1 VTELVEIR
9 KAAEGSTRKSAA
21 DVRRSGR
28 VRFFGMLRETFA
40 DWRED
45 RATRL
50 SAALAY
56 YSVFSLA
63 PLLIIAIS
71 IAGAVFGQ
79 EAARGAIEGQIAGA
93 IGTEAASGLE
103 EMIEGAR
110 QSDAAGVMAV
120 VGVVLLLVAASGV
133 FGQLQDA
140 LNTIWEIDSQAAGG
154 IWGFVKGRF
163 LSMTMVLGTGFLLL
177 VSLLLSAALTAATDA
192 LERIVPVP
200 GFVWQI
206 AAVLLSL
213 GVITL
218 LFAMIFKILPDAK
231 VQWNHVWVGALMT
244 AVLFTAGK
252 FLLALYLGRR
262 EAASTYGAAGALV
275 LVLTWVYYSSLILL
289 FGAEFTQVYARSKG
303 DRIEAA
309 NADATAGPRRGRSGG
324 SDPDA

>member
-1 VTELVEIR
+1 M
-9 KAAEGSTRKSAA
+9 
-21 DVRRSGR
+21 
-28 VRFFGMLRETFA
+28 RFFTMLKETFA

-93 IGTEAASGLE
+93 IGGEAASGLE

-110 QSDAAGVMAV
+110 QSDAAGFMAI

-140 LNTIWEIDSQAAGG
+140 LNTIWEIESPAAGG
-154 IWGFVKGRF
+154 VWGFVKARF

-177 VSLLLSAALTAATDA
+177 VSLLLSAALTATTDV
-192 LERIVPVP
+192 LERMLPVP
-200 GFVWQI
+200 GFVWQ
-206 AAVLLSL
+206 AASFILSL
-213 GVITL
+213 GVITV
-218 LFAMIFKILPDAK
+218 LFAMIFKVLPDAE
-231 VQWNHVWVGALMT
+231 VRWSHVWVGALMT
-244 AVLFTAGK
+244 AALFTVGK

-262 EAASTYGAAGALV
+262 DAASTYGAAGALV
-275 LVLTWVYYSSLILL
+275 LVLMWVYYSSLILL
-289 FGAEFTQVYARSKG
+289 FGAEFTQVYARAKG
-303 DRIEAA
+303 HRIEGAQKA
-309 NADATAGPRRGRSGG
+309 READPRRAAHAAPAPS
-324 SDPDA
+324 A

>member
-1 VTELVEIR
+1 M
-9 KAAEGSTRKSAA
+9 
-21 DVRRSGR
+21 
-28 VRFFGMLRETFA
+28 RFFTMLKETFA

-45 RATRL
+45 RAMRL

-71 IAGAVFGQ
+71 IAGAVFGE
-79 EAARGAIEGQIAGA
+79 EAARGAIEGQISGA
-93 IGTEAASGLE
+93 IGKDAASGLE

-140 LNTIWEIDSQAAGG
+140 LNTIWEIESEATGG
-154 IWGFVKGRF
+154 VWGFVKARF

-177 VSLLLSAALTAATDA
+177 VSLLLSAALTATTDG
-192 LERIVPVP
+192 LERILPVP
-200 GFVWQI
+200 GFVWQ
-206 AAVLLSL
+206 AASFLLSL
-213 GVITL
+213 GVVTV
-218 LFAMIFKILPDAK
+218 LFAMIFKILPDAE
-231 VQWNHVWVGALMT
+231 VRWSYVWVGALMT
-244 AVLFTAGK
+244 AVLFTVGK

-262 EAASTYGAAGALV
+262 DAASTYGAAGALV

-303 DRIEAA
+303 HRIEGAA
-309 NADATAGPRRGRSGG
+309 KERAGRHRAVHAAAST
-324 SDPDA
+324 

>member
-1 VTELVEIR
+1 M
-9 KAAEGSTRKSAA
+9 GY
-21 DVRRSGR
+21 
-28 VRFFGMLRETFA
+28 FGMLKAAVA
-40 DWRED
+40 DWQED

-71 IAGAVFGQ
+71 IAGAFFGE
-79 EAARGAIEGQIAGA
+79 EAARGAIQGQIAGA
-93 IGTEAASGLE
+93 IGSDAAKGIE

-140 LNTIWEIDSQAAGG
+140 LNTIWEIESKATGG
-154 IWGFVKGRF
+154 VWGFVKARF

-177 VSLLLSAALTAATDA
+177 VSLLLSAGVTAATDA
-192 LERIVPVP
+192 LERILPVP

-206 AAVLLSL
+206 VSFLVSL
-213 GVITL
+213 GVVTI
-218 LFAMIFKILPDAK
+218 LFALIFKVLPDANVK
-231 VQWNHVWVGALMT
+231 WNHVWIGAAMT
-244 AVLFTAGK
+244 ATLFTVGK

-262 EAASTYGAAGALV
+262 DAASTYGAAGALV
-275 LVLTWVYYSSLILL
+275 LVLMWVYYSSLILL
-289 FGAEFTQVYARSKG
+289 FGAEFTQVYARARG

-309 NADATAGPRRGRSGG
+309 PR
-324 SDPDA
+324 

>member
-1 VTELVEIR
+1 MGFLGML
-9 KAAEGSTRKSAA
+9 KAA
-21 DVRRSGR
+21 V
-28 VRFFGMLRETFA
+28 A

-50 SAALAY
+50 GAALAY

-71 IAGAVFGQ
+71 IAGAFFGE
-79 EAARGAIEGQIAGA
+79 EAARGAIQGQIAGA
-93 IGTEAASGLE
+93 IGSDAAKGLE

-110 QSDAAGVMAV
+110 KSDAAGAMAF

-140 LNTIWEIDSQAAGG
+140 LNTIWEIDGKTAGG
-154 IWGFVKGRF
+154 VWGFVKARF

-177 VSLLLSAALTAATDA
+177 VSLLLSAGVTAATDA
-192 LERIVPVP
+192 LERLVPVP

-206 AAVLLSL
+206 VSFLVSL
-213 GVITL
+213 GVVTI
-218 LFAMIFKILPDAK
+218 LFAMIFKVLPDANVK
-231 VQWNHVWVGALMT
+231 WNHVWIGALMT
-244 AVLFTAGK
+244 AALFTVGK

-262 EAASTYGAAGALV
+262 DAASTYGAAGALV
-275 LVLTWVYYSSLILL
+275 LVLMWVYYSSLILL
-289 FGAEFTQVYARSKG
+289 FGAEFTQVYARSRG

-309 NADATAGPRRGRSGG
+309 G
-324 SDPDA
+324 

>member
-1 VTELVEIR
+1 M
-9 KAAEGSTRKSAA
+9 
-21 DVRRSGR
+21 
-28 VRFFGMLRETFA
+28 RFFQMLKETFA
-40 DWRED
+40 DWRAD

-71 IAGAVFGQ
+71 IAGAVFGE
-79 EAARGAIEGQIAGA
+79 EAARGAIQDQIAGA
-93 IGTEAASGLE
+93 IGGEAASGLE

-110 QSDAAGVMAV
+110 ESDAAGVMAI

-140 LNTIWEIDSQAAGG
+140 LNTIWEIETEASGG

-177 VSLLLSAALTAATDA
+177 VSLLLSAALTAATGA
-192 LERIVPVP
+192 LERFAPLP

-206 AAVLLSL
+206 ASILLSTGL
-213 GVITL
+213 ITL
-218 LFAMIFKILPDAK
+218 LFAMIFKILPDARIE
-231 VQWNHVWVGALMT
+231 WNHVWVGAAMT
-244 AVLFTAGK
+244 AVLFTVGK

-275 LVLTWVYYSSLILL
+275 LLLTWVYYSSLILL

-303 DRIEAA
+303 RRIEP
-309 NADATAGPRRGRSGG
+309 ATPGTS
-324 SDPDA
+324 